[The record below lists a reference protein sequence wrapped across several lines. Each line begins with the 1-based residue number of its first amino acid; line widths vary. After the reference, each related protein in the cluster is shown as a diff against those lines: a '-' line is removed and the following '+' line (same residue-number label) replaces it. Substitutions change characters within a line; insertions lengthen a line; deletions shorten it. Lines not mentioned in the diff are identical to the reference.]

1 MKRQITNI
9 PASVRRRLLDLAR
22 ERKEEF
28 NFILTRFAAERLL
41 YRLSTSTHSKDFVL
55 KGAMLFLL
63 WNQHGHRPTRD
74 IDLLGFGEH
83 SIPRLEEVFRTV
95 CGIHCPS
102 DGLDFVPESVR
113 GDLIKEGDEYE
124 GVRIVAAALLGVAR
138 IPLQI
143 DIGFGDAVTPDPE
156 EVIFPV
162 LLQSE
167 NLPAPRLTVYP
178 KETVVA
184 EKLETIVRRGLS
196 NSRMK
201 DYYDLWVLTEQ
212 FQFSQAVLVE
222 AVRRTFNRRATV
234 LPEGIPAGLSKEF
247 SSDAVKIA
255 QWSAFIRKV
264 GAGNIP
270 PPLSDVIGR
279 LHDLLGPVV
288 ETVRNM
294 T

>member
-9 PASVRRRLLDLAR
+9 PASVRQRLQDIAK
-22 ERKEEF
+22 ERKEDF
-28 NFILTRFAAERLL
+28 NFILTRFVAERLL
-41 YRLSTSTHSKDFVL
+41 YRLSTSAYSKDFIL

-83 SIPRLEEVFRTV
+83 SIPRLEEVFRNV
-95 CGIHCPS
+95 CGIDCPS
-102 DGLDFVPESVR
+102 DGLEFVPESVR

-124 GVRIVAAALLGVAR
+124 GVRIAATALLGVAR
-138 IPLQI
+138 ISLQI
-143 DIGFGDAVTPDPE
+143 DVGFGDAVTPGPE

-162 LLQSE
+162 LLKSD

-201 DYYDLWVLTEQ
+201 D
-212 FQFSQAVLVE
+212 S
-222 AVRRTFNRRATV
+222 
-234 LPEGIPAGLSKEF
+234 
-247 SSDAVKIA
+247 
-255 QWSAFIRKV
+255 FIRLQVKKPYITES
-264 GAGNIP
+264 GARSCKIMRGKIFTLNA
-270 PPLSDVIGR
+270 
-279 LHDLLGPVV
+279 
-288 ETVRNM
+288 
-294 T
+294 